1 MRTIINE
8 AKIIA
13 EQEKITKLTS
23 YTSEPYP
30 LNSLSDREFEILT
43 YFLYQ
48 NMISERNLV
57 FDKVTLMS
65 GIGERGRD
73 VILSLKG
80 KDVGIIQCKKY
91 KSNLD
96 KTIVAKEIIK
106 LVLFEIVEGNI
117 IPEKQILNYYLAITT
132 GLSNTAKNI
141 IRNHPTELI
150 DNLDFEKWTNEVI
163 KEYSSLKHLVFKDI
177 QTQLISLLKRLE
189 LNEVTPQ
196 DLNKLLDA
204 SSDVANYFFKIQQV
218 TDNKLLEKIIQKY
231 LDPIL
236 KSVSQKEGEKT
247 YIDIVDFK
255 KQFQKY
261 LETSVENYSYART
274 LVFGSQQKKLEDF
287 ICLLH
292 YHV

>member
-1 MRTIINE
+1 MRIVINE

-13 EQEKITKLTS
+13 EQAKITKLAS

-48 NMISERNLV
+48 SMISQPNSV

-80 KDVGIIQCKKY
+80 EDIGIIQCKKY

-96 KTIVAKEIIK
+96 KTIVSKEIIK

-117 IPEKQILNYYLAITT
+117 IPENQNLNYYLAITS
-132 GLSNTAKNI
+132 GLSNTAKKI

-150 DNLDFEKWTNEVI
+150 DNIDFEKWTNEVI
-163 KEYSSLKHLVFKDI
+163 KEYSTLKHLIFKDI
-177 QTQLISLLKRLE
+177 QPQLVLLLKRLQ
-189 LNEVTPQ
+189 LNEVMPQ
-196 DLNKLLDA
+196 DLNKLLD
-204 SSDVANYFFKIQQV
+204 SNSDVANYFFKIQQV
-218 TDNKLLEKIIQKY
+218 TDNQVQRI
-231 LDPIL
+231 
-236 KSVSQKEGEKT
+236 
-247 YIDIVDFK
+247 
-255 KQFQKY
+255 
-261 LETSVENYSYART
+261 
-274 LVFGSQQKKLEDF
+274 
-287 ICLLH
+287 
-292 YHV
+292 